1 MGAPREVFPPEI
13 PEDVRALL
21 RTCVGSYEELEVL
34 LLLAREPGD
43 AVTAAAVA
51 DRVRAP
57 VPVVAAAL
65 GTLVGAGL
73 VEAGPDGATFRYLPS
88 TDLGAAVAQLVEEA
102 RENPVAIIRVM
113 SANAIERIRMSA
125 VDMFADA
132 FVLGRDSSTRDGP
145 VRGGDAADG

>member
-1 MGAPREVFPPEI
+1 MGAPRDVSEPEI

-21 RTCVGSYEELEVL
+21 RACVGSYEELEVL

-43 AVTAAAVA
+43 CVTASAVA

-65 GTLVGAGL
+65 GTLVDAGL

-88 TDLGAAVAQLVEEA
+88 TGLGAAVTRLVEEA

-125 VDMFADA
+125 VNMFAEA
-132 FVLGRDSSTRDGP
+132 FVLGRDSSRRDGQ
-145 VRGGDAADG
+145 VKGGDAAGG

>member
-1 MGAPREVFPPEI
+1 MGSPREVSEPEI

-43 AVTAAAVA
+43 PVTAPAVA

-57 VPVVAAAL
+57 VPVVVAAL
-65 GTLVGAGL
+65 GTLVDAGL
-73 VEAGPDGATFRYLPS
+73 VEADPDGATFRYRPRA
-88 TDLGAAVAQLVEEA
+88 DLGAAVAQLVEEA

-125 VDMFADA
+125 VNMFADA
-132 FVLGRDSSTRDGP
+132 FVLGRDSSKRDGQ
-145 VRGGDAADG
+145 VKGGDAAHG